1 MLCKT
6 RRESNSF
13 LSSNRRRKSTFYDMT
28 FAFIES
34 ETNNISIMLLGF
46 IYFIGDVMKYPFT
59 LTCIAALL
67 SGLSSAAIAADVPA
81 GTVLAKQQDLVRH
94 IKDEPASLDPAK
106 AVGLPEI
113 QVIRDLFEGLVNQ
126 DANGNIIPGVATR
139 WQTNDQKIWTFTL
152 RNDAKWSD
160 GTPVTAQDFVY
171 SWQRLVDPATTSPFA
186 WFAALAGIANAQN
199 IIDGKAKPDSLGV
212 TAVDAHTLRVQLDKP
227 LPWFVN
233 LTANFSLYPVNKTNV
248 ESDKNWTRPGKLV
261 GNGAYVLADRVV
273 NEKLV
278 ATPNKHYWD
287 NAKTVIQKVTF
298 VPINQESAATKRYLA
313 GDIDITESFPKNQYQ
328 KLLKELP
335 GQVYTPAQLGTYYYA
350 FNTQKGPTAD
360 ARVRLALSMTIDR
373 RIIAEKVLGT
383 GEKPAW
389 RLTPDVTAGFTPQ
402 PSAMEQSSQA
412 ELNAQAKTLL
422 QAAGYGPNRP
432 LKLTLLYNTSENHQ
446 KIAIAVA
453 SMWKKN
459 LGVDVKLQNQ
469 EWKTYIDSRN
479 TGNFDVI
486 RASWVGDYNEPSTF
500 LSLLTS
506 TNTGNIARF
515 NEPAYDKVIRQA
527 AMENTATARNADYNE
542 AEKILAEKAPIAP
555 IYQYTNGRLIKPWL
569 KGYPITNPE
578 DVAYTHTMYLIKH

>member
-1 MLCKT
+1 
-6 RRESNSF
+6 
-13 LSSNRRRKSTFYDMT
+13 
-28 FAFIES
+28 
-34 ETNNISIMLLGF
+34 
-46 IYFIGDVMKYPFT
+46 MKYPFT
-59 LTCIAALL
+59 LTCCALW
-67 SGLSSAAIAADVPA
+67 LSSLSSVALAAEVPA
-81 GTVLAKQQDLVRH
+81 GTALASKQELVRH

-126 DANGNIIPGVATR
+126 DDKGNIIPGVATR
-139 WQTNDQKIWTFTL
+139 WQSNDNKIWTFTL
-152 RNDAKWSD
+152 RKDAKWSD
-160 GTPVTAQDFVY
+160 GTPVTAEDFVY
-171 SWQRLVDPATTSPFA
+171 SWQRLVDPKTTSPFA
-186 WFAALAGIANAQN
+186 WFAALAGMNNAQA
-199 IIDGKAKPDSLGV
+199 IIDGKAKPETLGV
-212 TAVDAHTLRVQLDKP
+212 TAVDAHTLRIQLDKP

-233 LTANFSLYPVNKTNV
+233 LTANFSLYPVQKANV
-248 ESDKNWTRPGKLV
+248 EGDKNWTRPGKLI
-261 GNGAYVLADRVV
+261 GNGAYILQDRVV

-278 ATPNKHYWD
+278 AVPNVHYWD
-287 NAKTVIQKVTF
+287 NAKTVIKKVTF
-298 VPINQESAATKRYLA
+298 LPINQESSATKRYLA
-313 GDIDITESFPKNQYQ
+313 GDIDITESFPKNLYK
-328 KLLKELP
+328 KLLKDIP

-360 ARVRLALSMTIDR
+360 PRVRLALSMTIDR
-373 RIIAEKVLGT
+373 RIIADKVLGT
-383 GEKPAW
+383 GELPAW
-389 RLTPDVTAGFTPQ
+389 RFTPDVTAGFKPQ
-402 PSAMEQSSQA
+402 PSQMEQSSQA

-432 LKLTLLYNTSENHQ
+432 LKLTLLYNSSENHQ
-446 KIAIAVA
+446 KIAIAVS

-506 TNTGNIARF
+506 TNTGNISRF
-515 NEPAYDKVIRQA
+515 SDPMYDKIVNQA
-527 AMENTATARNADYNE
+527 TMENTEKARNADYIA
-542 AEKILAEKAPIAP
+542 AEQILAEKAPIAP

-578 DVAYTHTMYLIKH
+578 DVAYTRTMYIIKH